1 MLIDLHNHTH
11 LCNHASG
18 SAEDYIIKAI
28 KQNINVY
35 GFSDH
40 APMNFDPK
48 YRMKFNQI
56 DEYENS
62 VLFLQEKY
70 KDKIDI
76 KLAYEVDFLD
86 KYTNEEITKR
96 DIDYSIGSVHFI
108 NEWGFDNPNFIGDYK
123 NYNIDDLYALYFSA
137 ITDMA
142 KSNLFNI
149 VGHLDLIKVFNKR
162 SKKDIRELAKDTIRA
177 IKKANMVVEIN
188 TAGLRKPIKE
198 QYPCKNLL
206 ELIYEEG
213 INITFSSDA
222 HKVEDVGVDL
232 MKAKQI
238 AKDIGFSK
246 CAYFHKKEM
255 ILINI

>member
-18 SAEDYIIKAI
+18 TAEDYIIKAI
-28 KQNINVY
+28 EQNIDVY

-76 KLAYEVDFLD
+76 KLAYEVDFID
-86 KYTNEEITKR
+86 KYTNEEIVKR
-96 DIDYSIGSVHFI
+96 DIDYSIGSVHFV
-108 NEWGFDNPNFIGDYK
+108 NEWGFDNPSFIGNYK
-123 NYNIDDLYALYFSA
+123 NYDIDELYALYFLA
-137 ITDMA
+137 IENMA

-162 SKKDIRELAKDTIRA
+162 SNKDIRILAKNA
-177 IKKANMVVEIN
+177 IKAIKEANMVVEIN

-198 QYPCKNLL
+198 QYPCNYLL

-222 HKVEDVGVDL
+222 HKTKDVGTGL
-232 MKAKQI
+232 IQAKKT
-238 AKDIGFSK
+238 AKDIGFNK